1 MAEGRTVGMKLT
13 DSIHKVC
20 GVGVKKAAAFARLG
34 IATVYDLLTYYPR
47 AYEDQSRI
55 TPIARL
61 RPGERATVL
70 GTIQQV
76 TERQTRR
83 RGCTVLTALIGD
95 GTGYAQALWFNQGFL
110 KAKLRAGRRI
120 FLTGKAEYA
129 YNGGGQL
136 ALSQMTSFEV
146 LGARDTADAHLGILP
161 VYAATEGLTQKNLR
175 EMMEYALLHTSD
187 ELTETLPSR
196 IRQEYGLIGRADAFR
211 HIHFPKREEELRA
224 ARRRLAFEELY
235 LIQCGLLALKKRTAE
250 EQEGIAHRAN
260 GDLAARARAA
270 LPFTLTDDQKKVW
283 GEIVRDMESPLP
295 MRRLVQG
302 DVGSGKTA
310 IALLAL
316 AKTVESGYQGA
327 LMAPTEILARQ
338 HYDRLQELLMPLGVR
353 VGFLT
358 GHSTKRARAEIGAAL
373 AAQTVDIVVGTH
385 ALLEDHVAFAALG
398 LVVTDEQHRFGVAQR
413 AALEKKSA
421 VTPDVLV
428 MTATPIP
435 RTMTLTVYGDL
446 DVSRIEHLPPGRRP
460 IRTFLRDETAR
471 EKIYAFVRKEIE
483 SGRQAYVVCPLITAS
498 EEGALPSAEE
508 VYEELAHGIFHGI
521 PCGLLHGRLK
531 SAEKE
536 AVMND
541 FYADKIKLLV
551 STTVIEVGVNVP
563 NASILVV
570 EHAERFGLAQLHQ
583 LRGRVG
589 RGDHASYCIL
599 IAGRSVA
606 AQERLKVIAQT
617 GDGFRLA
624 EEDLRLRGPGQFF
637 GAMQH
642 GLGDLKIADVLADMD
657 LLLLARRAALAT
669 VDDPEAL
676 AFVLPALMR
685 QYRQQFVR
693 MREV

>member
-1 MAEGRTVGMKLT
+1 MKLSDT
-13 DSIHKVC
+13 ISKVR

-34 IATVYDLLTYYPR
+34 IQTVYDLLTYYPR
-47 AYEDQSRI
+47 AYEDQSRV

-61 RPGERATVL
+61 HAGERATVL
-70 GTIQQV
+70 AVIQRV
-76 TERQTRR
+76 TERQARR
-83 RGCTVLTALIGD
+83 RGFTILTVLLGD
-95 GTGYAQALWFNQGFL
+95 ETGYAQAVWFNQRFL
-110 KAKLRAGRRI
+110 KTKLREGRRLL
-120 FLTGKAEYA
+120 LTGKAEYA

-136 ALSQMTSFEV
+136 ALTNITSFEL
-146 LGARDTADAHLGILP
+146 LGAEEDAGAHLGILP
-161 VYAATEGLTQKNLR
+161 VYAATEGLTQKQLR
-175 EMMEYALLHTSD
+175 AMMEYALAQTAD
-187 ELTETLPSR
+187 ELEENLPQR
-196 IRQEYGLIGRADAFR
+196 VREKYRLIGRRSAFW
-211 HIHFPKREEELRA
+211 HIHFPKQEEELCT

-250 EQEGIAHRAN
+250 EQEGIAHVADGTLVKRV
-260 GDLAARARAA
+260 RAA
-270 LPFTLTDDQKKVW
+270 LPFTLTADQEQVW
-283 GEIVRDMESPLP
+283 GEIRRDMESPLP

-316 AKTVESGYQGA
+316 VKTVESGHQGA
-327 LMAPTEILARQ
+327 MMAPTEILARQ
-338 HYDRLQELLMPLGVR
+338 HYDYLRELLTPIGVR
-353 VGFLT
+353 VGFLS
-358 GHSTKRARAEIGAAL
+358 GRLTKKERTAMDAAL
-373 AAQTVDIVVGTH
+373 AAHEVDIAVGTH
-385 ALLEDHVAFAALG
+385 ALIQDHVAFAALG

-446 DVSRIEHLPPGRRP
+446 DVSRIEHLPPGRQP

-471 EKIYAFVRKEIE
+471 AKIYAFVRREIE
-483 SGRQAYVVCPLITAS
+483 SGRQAYVVCPLIEAS
-498 EEGALPSAEE
+498 EEMDLPSAEE
-508 VYEELAHGIFHGI
+508 VYEELAHGIFRGI
-521 PCGLLHGRLK
+521 PCGLLHGRMK

-536 AVMND
+536 AVMDD
-541 FYADKIKLLV
+541 FYANRIKLLV

-570 EHAERFGLAQLHQ
+570 EHAERFGLSQLHQ

-589 RGDHASYCIL
+589 RGAHASYCIL
-599 IAGRSVA
+599 IAGRSA
-606 AQERLKVIAQT
+606 ASQERLQVIEQT
-617 GDGFRLA
+617 SDGFRLA

-657 LLLLARRAALAT
+657 LLLLARRAALDT
-669 VDDPEAL
+669 VDDPAAL
-676 AFVLPALMR
+676 SFVLPTLMR
-685 QYRQQFVR
+685 QYRERFEH
-693 MREV
+693 MREI

>member
-1 MAEGRTVGMKLT
+1 MKFSDT
-13 DSIHKVC
+13 ISKVR

-34 IATVYDLLTYYPR
+34 IQTVYDLLTYYPR
-47 AYEDQSRI
+47 AYEDQSRV

-61 RPGERATVL
+61 HAGERATVL
-70 GTIQQV
+70 AVIQRV
-76 TERQTRR
+76 TERQARR
-83 RGCTVLTALIGD
+83 RGFTILTVLLGD
-95 GTGYAQALWFNQGFL
+95 ETGYAQAVWFNQRFL
-110 KAKLRAGRRI
+110 KTKLREGRRLL
-120 FLTGKAEYA
+120 LTGKAEYA

-136 ALSQMTSFEV
+136 ALTNITSFEL
-146 LGARDTADAHLGILP
+146 LGAEEDAGAHLGILP
-161 VYAATEGLTQKNLR
+161 VYAATEGLTQKQLR
-175 EMMEYALLHTSD
+175 AMMEYALAQTAD
-187 ELTETLPSR
+187 ELEENLPQR
-196 IRQEYGLIGRADAFR
+196 VREKYRLIGRRSAFW
-211 HIHFPKREEELRA
+211 HIHFPKQEEELRT

-250 EQEGIAHRAN
+250 EQEGIAH
-260 GDLAARARAA
+260 AADGTLVKRVRAA
-270 LPFTLTDDQKKVW
+270 LPFTLTADQEQVW
-283 GEIVRDMESPLP
+283 GEIRRDMESPLP

-316 AKTVESGYQGA
+316 VKTVESGHQGA
-327 LMAPTEILARQ
+327 MMAPTEILARQ
-338 HYDRLQELLMPLGVR
+338 HYDYLRELLTPIGVR
-353 VGFLT
+353 VGFLS
-358 GHSTKRARAEIGAAL
+358 GRLTKKERTAMDAAL
-373 AAQTVDIVVGTH
+373 AAHEVDIAVGTH
-385 ALLEDHVAFAALG
+385 ALIQDHVAFAALG

-446 DVSRIEHLPPGRRP
+446 DVSRIEHLPPGRQP

-471 EKIYAFVRKEIE
+471 AKIYAFVRREIE
-483 SGRQAYVVCPLITAS
+483 SGRQAYVVCPLIEAS
-498 EEGALPSAEE
+498 EEMDLPSAEE
-508 VYEELAHGIFHGI
+508 VYEELAHGIFRGI
-521 PCGLLHGRLK
+521 PCGLLHGRMK

-536 AVMND
+536 AVMDD
-541 FYADKIKLLV
+541 FYANRVKLLV

-570 EHAERFGLAQLHQ
+570 EHAERFGLSQLHQ

-589 RGDHASYCIL
+589 RGAHASYCIL
-599 IAGRSVA
+599 IAGRSA
-606 AQERLKVIAQT
+606 ASQERLQVIEQT
-617 GDGFRLA
+617 SNGFRLA

-657 LLLLARRAALAT
+657 LLLLARRAALDT
-669 VDDPEAL
+669 VDDPAAL
-676 AFVLPALMR
+676 SFVLPTLMR
-685 QYRQQFVR
+685 QYRERFEH
-693 MREV
+693 MREI

>member
-1 MAEGRTVGMKLT
+1 MKLS
-13 DSIHKVC
+13 DSINTVR

-34 IATVYDLLTYYPR
+34 IQTVYDLLTYYPR

-55 TPIARL
+55 TPVAEL
-61 RPGERATVL
+61 RAGERATVL
-70 GTIQQV
+70 GVIQTV
-76 TERQTRR
+76 TEKQTRR
-83 RGCTVLTALIGD
+83 RGFTVLTALVGD
-95 GTGYAQALWFNQGFL
+95 GTGYAQAVWFNQRFL
-110 KAKLRAGRRI
+110 KTKLRAGRRI
-120 FLTGKAEYA
+120 LLTGKAEYA
-129 YNGGGQL
+129 YKGGGQL
-136 ALSQMTSFEV
+136 ALSPITSFEM
-146 LGARDTADAHLGILP
+146 LDAQEPAEEHLGILP
-161 VYAATEGLTQKNLR
+161 VYAATEGLTQKQLR
-175 EMMEYALLHTSD
+175 QMMTYALAQTEG
-187 ELTETLPSR
+187 ELAETLPQR
-196 IRQEYGLIGRADAFR
+196 IREEYRLIGRTAAFR
-211 HIHFPKREEELRA
+211 GIHFPKQEEELRA

-250 EQEGIAHRAN
+250 QQEGIAHREN
-260 GDLAARARAA
+260 GMLVARVLAA
-270 LPFTLTDDQKKVW
+270 LPFELTTDQARVW
-283 GEIVRDMESPLP
+283 AEITHDMESSLP

-316 AKTVESGYQGA
+316 VKTVENGCQGA

-338 HYDRLQELLMPLGVR
+338 HYDALQGLLAPLGVR
-353 VGFLT
+353 VGFLS
-358 GHSTKRARAEIGAAL
+358 GRLTKKERTEIAAAL
-373 AAQTVDIVVGTH
+373 AAHEVDIVVGTH
-385 ALLEDHVAFAALG
+385 ALIQEHVVFDALG

-413 AALEKKSA
+413 SALEKKSA

-483 SGRQAYVVCPLITAS
+483 SGRQAYVVCPLIEAS
-498 EEGALPSAEE
+498 EESDLPSAEE
-508 VYEELAHGIFHGI
+508 VYEELSHGIFRGI
-521 PCGLLHGRLK
+521 PCGLLHGRMK
-531 SAEKE
+531 SADKE
-536 AVMND
+536 AVMEG
-541 FYADKIKLLV
+541 FYADRIKLLV

-589 RGDHASYCIL
+589 RGSHASYCIL
-599 IAGRSVA
+599 IAGRSA
-606 AQERLKVIAQT
+606 TSQERLKVIEQT
-617 GDGFRLA
+617 SDGFRLA

-642 GLGDLKIADVLADMD
+642 GLGDLRIADVLADMD
-657 LLLLARRAALAT
+657 LLLLARRAALT
-669 VDDPEAL
+669 TLDDPAAL
-676 AFVLPALMR
+676 SFVLPTLMR
-685 QYRQQFVR
+685 QYREQFEH
-693 MREV
+693 MREI

>member
-1 MAEGRTVGMKLT
+1 MKFSDT
-13 DSIHKVC
+13 ISKVR

-34 IATVYDLLTYYPR
+34 IQTVYDLLTYYPR
-47 AYEDQSRI
+47 AYEDQSRV

-61 RPGERATVL
+61 HAGERATVL
-70 GTIQQV
+70 AVIQRV
-76 TERQTRR
+76 TERQARR
-83 RGCTVLTALIGD
+83 RGFTILTVLLGD
-95 GTGYAQALWFNQGFL
+95 ETGYAQAVWFNQRFL
-110 KAKLRAGRRI
+110 KTKLREGRRLL
-120 FLTGKAEYA
+120 LTGKAEYA

-136 ALSQMTSFEV
+136 ALTNITSFEL
-146 LGARDTADAHLGILP
+146 LGAEEDAGAHLGILP
-161 VYAATEGLTQKNLR
+161 VYAATEGLTQKQLR
-175 EMMEYALLHTSD
+175 AMMEYALAQTAD
-187 ELTETLPSR
+187 ELEENLPQR
-196 IRQEYGLIGRADAFR
+196 VREKYRLIGRRSAFW
-211 HIHFPKREEELRA
+211 HIHFPKQEEELRT

-250 EQEGIAHRAN
+250 EQEGIAH
-260 GDLAARARAA
+260 AADGTLVKRVRAA
-270 LPFTLTDDQKKVW
+270 LPFTLTADQEQVW
-283 GEIVRDMESPLP
+283 GEIRRDMESPLP

-316 AKTVESGYQGA
+316 VKTVESGHQGA
-327 LMAPTEILARQ
+327 MMAPTEILARQ
-338 HYDRLQELLMPLGVR
+338 HYDYLRELLTPLGVR
-353 VGFLT
+353 VGFLS
-358 GHSTKRARAEIGAAL
+358 GRLTKKERTAMDAAL
-373 AAQTVDIVVGTH
+373 AAHEVDIAVGTH
-385 ALLEDHVAFAALG
+385 ALIQDHVAFAALG

-446 DVSRIEHLPPGRRP
+446 DVSRIEHLPPGRQP

-471 EKIYAFVRKEIE
+471 AKIYAFVRREIE
-483 SGRQAYVVCPLITAS
+483 SGRQAYVVCPLIEAS
-498 EEGALPSAEE
+498 EEMDLPSAEE
-508 VYEELAHGIFHGI
+508 VYEELAHGIFRGI
-521 PCGLLHGRLK
+521 PCGLLHGRMK

-536 AVMND
+536 AVMDD
-541 FYADKIKLLV
+541 FYANRVKLLV

-570 EHAERFGLAQLHQ
+570 EHAERFGLSQLHQ

-589 RGDHASYCIL
+589 RGAHASYCIL
-599 IAGRSVA
+599 IAGRSA
-606 AQERLKVIAQT
+606 ASQERLQVIEQT
-617 GDGFRLA
+617 SNGFRLA

-657 LLLLARRAALAT
+657 LLLLARRAALDT
-669 VDDPEAL
+669 VDDPAAL
-676 AFVLPALMR
+676 SFVLPTLMR
-685 QYRQQFVR
+685 QYRERFEH
-693 MREV
+693 MREI

>member
-1 MAEGRTVGMKLT
+1 MKLS
-13 DSIHKVC
+13 DSINTVR

-34 IATVYDLLTYYPR
+34 IQTVYDLLTYYPR

-55 TPIARL
+55 TPVAEL
-61 RPGERATVL
+61 RAGERATVL
-70 GTIQQV
+70 GVIQTV
-76 TERQTRR
+76 TEKQTRR
-83 RGCTVLTALIGD
+83 RGFTVLTALVGD
-95 GTGYAQALWFNQGFL
+95 GTGYAQAVWFNQRFL
-110 KAKLRAGRRI
+110 KTKLRAGRRI
-120 FLTGKAEYA
+120 LLTGKAEYA

-136 ALSQMTSFEV
+136 ALSPITSFEI
-146 LGARDTADAHLGILP
+146 LDAQEPAEEHLGILP
-161 VYAATEGLTQKNLR
+161 VYAATEGLTQKQLR
-175 EMMEYALLHTSD
+175 QMVAYALAQTEG
-187 ELTETLPSR
+187 ELAETLPQR
-196 IRQEYGLIGRADAFR
+196 IREEYRLIGRTAAFR
-211 HIHFPKREEELRA
+211 RIHFPKQEEELHA

-250 EQEGIAHRAN
+250 QQEGIAHREN
-260 GDLAARARAA
+260 GMLVARVLAA
-270 LPFTLTDDQKKVW
+270 LPFELTTDQARVW
-283 GEIVRDMESPLP
+283 AEITHDMESPLP

-316 AKTVESGYQGA
+316 VKTVENGCQGA

-338 HYDRLQELLMPLGVR
+338 HYDALQGLLAPLGVR
-353 VGFLT
+353 VGFLS
-358 GHSTKRARAEIGAAL
+358 GRLTKKERTEIAAAL
-373 AAQTVDIVVGTH
+373 AAHEVDIAVGTH
-385 ALLEDHVAFAALG
+385 ALIQEHVVFDALG

-413 AALEKKSA
+413 SALEKKSA

-446 DVSRIEHLPPGRRP
+446 DVSRIEQLPPGRRP

-483 SGRQAYVVCPLITAS
+483 SGRQAYVVCPLIEAS
-498 EEGALPSAEE
+498 EESDLPSAEE
-508 VYEELAHGIFHGI
+508 VYEELSHGIFRGI
-521 PCGLLHGRLK
+521 PCRLLHGRMK
-531 SAEKE
+531 SADKE
-536 AVMND
+536 AAMEG
-541 FYADKIKLLV
+541 FYADRIKLLV

-589 RGDHASYCIL
+589 RGSHASYCIL
-599 IAGRSVA
+599 IAGRRASS
-606 AQERLKVIAQT
+606 QERLKVIEQT
-617 GDGFRLA
+617 SDGFRLA

-642 GLGDLKIADVLADMD
+642 GLGDLRIADVLADMD
-657 LLLLARRAALAT
+657 LLLLARRAALT
-669 VDDPEAL
+669 TLDDPAAL
-676 AFVLPALMR
+676 SFVLPTLMR
-685 QYRQQFVR
+685 QYREQFEH
-693 MREV
+693 MREI

>member
-1 MAEGRTVGMKLT
+1 MKLS
-13 DSIHKVC
+13 DSISKVR

-34 IATVYDLLTYYPR
+34 IQTVYDLLTYYPR
-47 AYEDQSRI
+47 TYEDQSRV
-55 TPIARL
+55 TPIAAL
-61 RPGERATVL
+61 RTGERVTVL
-70 GTIQQV
+70 GVIQQV

-83 RGCTVLTALIGD
+83 RGFTVLTALVGD
-95 GTGYAQALWFNQGFL
+95 GTGYVQAVWFNQRFL
-110 KAKLRAGRRI
+110 KQKLREGRRI
-120 FLTGKAEYA
+120 LLTGKAEYA

-136 ALSQMTSFEV
+136 AVSVASFEI
-146 LGARDTADAHLGILP
+146 LGAEEHADAYLGILP
-161 VYAATEGLTQKNLR
+161 VYAATEGLTQKQLR
-175 EMMEYALLHTSD
+175 QMMEYALVQAGD
-187 ELTETLPSR
+187 EIEENLPQC
-196 IRQEYGLIGRADAFR
+196 IRAGYRLIGRRSAFR
-211 HIHFPKREEELRA
+211 RIHFPKQEEELRV

-250 EQEGIAHRAN
+250 EQHGVAHKAN
-260 GDLAARARAA
+260 GALVARVLAV
-270 LPFTLTDDQKKVW
+270 LPFNLTADQAQVW
-283 GEIVRDMESPLP
+283 EEITRDMESPLP

-316 AKTVESGYQGA
+316 VKTVESGCQGA

-338 HYDRLQELLMPLGVR
+338 HYDCLRELLTPLDVR
-353 VGFLT
+353 VGFLS
-358 GHSTKRARAEIGAAL
+358 GRLTKKERTAIAAAL
-373 AAQTVDIVVGTH
+373 AAHELDIAVGTH
-385 ALLEDHVAFAALG
+385 ALIQEYVAFDSLG
-398 LVVTDEQHRFGVAQR
+398 VVVTDEQHRFGVAQR
-413 AALEKKSA
+413 SALEKKSA

-471 EKIYAFVRKEIE
+471 QKIYAFVRREIE
-483 SGRQAYVVCPLITAS
+483 EGRQAYVICPLIEAN
-498 EEGALPSAEE
+498 EESDLPSAEE
-508 VYEELAHGIFHGI
+508 VYEELSRGIFRGI
-521 PCGLLHGRLK
+521 SCGLLHGRMK

-536 AVMND
+536 AVMGA
-541 FYADKIKLLV
+541 FYADRVKLLV

-589 RGDHASYCIL
+589 RGSHASYCIL
-599 IAGRSVA
+599 IAGRSA
-606 AQERLKVIAQT
+606 ASQERLRIIEQT
-617 GDGFRLA
+617 SDGFHLA

-642 GLGDLKIADVLADMD
+642 GLGDLRIADVLADMD

-669 VDDPEAL
+669 LEDPA
-676 AFVLPALMR
+676 AFSFVLPTLMR
-685 QYRQQFVR
+685 QYRERFVH

>member
-1 MAEGRTVGMKLT
+1 MKLS
-13 DSIHKVC
+13 DSINKVR

-34 IATVYDLLTYYPR
+34 IGTVYDLLTYYPR
-47 AYEDQSRI
+47 TYEDQSRV

-61 RPGERATVL
+61 RAGERATVL
-70 GTIQQV
+70 AVIQQV
-76 TERQTRR
+76 QERQGRR
-83 RGCTVLTALIGD
+83 RGFTILTVLLGD
-95 GTGYAQALWFNQGFL
+95 ETGYAQAVWFNQRFL
-110 KAKLRAGRRI
+110 KTKLREGRRI
-120 FLTGKAEYA
+120 LLTGKADYA

-136 ALSQMTSFEV
+136 ALSQITSFEI
-146 LGARDTADAHLGILP
+146 LGGQDAADEHLGILP
-161 VYAATEGLTQKNLR
+161 IYAATEGLTQKQLR
-175 EMMEYALLHTSD
+175 AMMEYALAQTVD
-187 ELTETLPSR
+187 ELEENLPQR
-196 IRQEYGLIGRADAFR
+196 VREEYRLIGRRSAFR
-211 HIHFPKREEELRA
+211 HIHFPKQEEELRT

-235 LIQCGLLALKKRTAE
+235 LIQCGLLALKKRTAQ
-250 EQEGIAHRAN
+250 EQEGIAH
-260 GDLAARARAA
+260 AADGALIERVRAA
-270 LPFTLTDDQKKVW
+270 LPFTLTDDQEQVW
-283 GEIVRDMESPLP
+283 GEISRDMESPLP

-316 AKTVESGYQGA
+316 IKTVESGHQGA
-327 LMAPTEILARQ
+327 MMAPTEILARQ
-338 HYDRLQELLMPLGVR
+338 HYDYLRTLLTPLGVR
-353 VGFLT
+353 VGFLS
-358 GHSTKRARAEIGAAL
+358 GRLTKKGRTAMDTAL
-373 AAQTVDIVVGTH
+373 AAHEVDIAVGTH
-385 ALLEDHVAFAALG
+385 ALIQDHVAFAALG

-446 DVSRIEHLPPGRRP
+446 DVSRIEHLPPGRQP

-471 EKIYAFVRKEIE
+471 AKIYAFVRREIE
-483 SGRQAYVVCPLITAS
+483 SGRQAYVVCPLIEAS
-498 EEGALPSAEE
+498 EEMDLPSAED
-508 VYEELAHGIFHGI
+508 VYEELAHGIFRGI
-521 PCGLLHGRLK
+521 PCGLLHGRMK

-536 AVMND
+536 AVMTN
-541 FYADKIKLLV
+541 FYANRVKLLV

-570 EHAERFGLAQLHQ
+570 EHAERFGLSQLHQ

-589 RGDHASYCIL
+589 RGSHASYCIL
-599 IAGRSVA
+599 IAGRSA
-606 AQERLKVIAQT
+606 ASQERLQVIEQT
-617 GDGFRLA
+617 SDGFRLA

-669 VDDPEAL
+669 MDDPAAL
-676 AFVLPALMR
+676 SFVLPTLMR
-685 QYRQQFVR
+685 QYRERFEH

>member
-1 MAEGRTVGMKLT
+1 MNLS
-13 DSIHKVC
+13 DSISKVR
-20 GVGVKKAAAFARLG
+20 GVGIKKAAAFMRLG
-34 IATVYDLLTYYPR
+34 IQTVYDLLTYYPR
-47 AYEDQSRI
+47 AYEDQSRT

-61 RPGERATVL
+61 RAGERATVL
-70 GTIQQV
+70 GVIQSV
-76 TERQTRR
+76 TEKQTRR
-83 RGCTVLTALIGD
+83 RGFTVLTALVGD
-95 GTGYAQALWFNQGFL
+95 GTGYVQALWFNQRFL
-110 KAKLRAGRRI
+110 KAKLREGQRI

-136 ALSQMTSFEV
+136 AISNISSFEM
-146 LGARDTADAHLGILP
+146 LGAHETVDAHLGILP
-161 VYAATEGLTQKNLR
+161 IYGATEGLTQKQLR
-175 EMMEYALLHTSD
+175 QMVAYALTQAEG
-187 ELTETLPSR
+187 ELSETLPQR
-196 IRQEYGLIGRADAFR
+196 IREEYRLVGRAAAFH

-260 GDLAARARAA
+260 GDLVVQVLAA
-270 LPFTLTDDQKKVW
+270 LPFDLTEDQKKVW
-283 GEIVRDMESPLP
+283 EEIARDMESPLP

-316 AKTVESGYQGA
+316 VKTVERGCQGA
-327 LMAPTEILARQ
+327 LMAPTEILAHQ
-338 HYDRLQELLMPLGVR
+338 HYDYLSGLLTPLSVR

-358 GHSTKRARAEIGAAL
+358 GHLSKKERTAMAAAL
-373 AAQTVDIVVGTH
+373 AAHEVDIVVGTH
-385 ALLEDHVAFAALG
+385 ALIQEYVVFDALG

-413 AALEKKSA
+413 SALEKKSA

-446 DVSRIEHLPPGRRP
+446 DVSRIENMPPGRRP

-483 SGRQAYVVCPLITAS
+483 SGRQAYVVCPLIEAS
-498 EEGALPSAEE
+498 EEDDLPSVEE

-521 PCGLLHGRLK
+521 SCGLLHGRMK

-536 AVMND
+536 AVMEG
-541 FYADKIKLLV
+541 FYANKIKLLV

-589 RGDHASYCIL
+589 RGSHASYCIL
-599 IAGRSVA
+599 IAGRSA
-606 AQERLKVIAQT
+606 SSQERLQIIERT
-617 GDGFRLA
+617 NDGFQLA

-642 GLGDLKIADVLADMD
+642 GLGDLRIADVLADMD
-657 LLLLARRAALAT
+657 LLLLARRAAITTL
-669 VDDPEAL
+669 DDPA
-676 AFVLPALMR
+676 ARSFVLPTLMR
-685 QYRQQFVR
+685 QYRAQFEHI
-693 MREV
+693 REV

>member
-1 MAEGRTVGMKLT
+1 MELT
-13 DSIHKVC
+13 DSISKVR
-20 GVGVKKAAAFARLG
+20 GVGVKKSAAFARLG
-34 IATVYDLLTYYPR
+34 IRTVYDLLTYYPR
-47 AYEDQSRI
+47 AYEDQSSITRI
-55 TPIARL
+55 ADL
-61 RPGERATVL
+61 RAGMRATVL
-70 GTIQQV
+70 GVIHQV
-76 TERQTRR
+76 TDRQTRR
-83 RGCTVLTALIGD
+83 RGFTVLTALIGD
-95 GTGYAQALWFNQGFL
+95 GTGYMQAVWFNQRFL
-110 KAKLRAGRRI
+110 KSKLREGRRI
-120 FLTGKAEYA
+120 LLTGKTDYA

-136 ALSQMTSFEV
+136 ALSQITSFEL
-146 LGARDTADAHLGILP
+146 LGARDHAESLLGILP
-161 VYAATEGLTQKNLR
+161 IYAATEGLPQKQLR
-175 EMMEYALLHTSD
+175 QMMEYALAQSAD
-187 ELTETLPSR
+187 KLTETLPPR
-196 IRQEYGLIGRADAFR
+196 IRQEYDLIGRADAFR
-211 HIHFPKREEELRA
+211 RIHFPKREEELRA

-250 EQEGIAHRAN
+250 EQEGIAHRPN
-260 GDLAARARAA
+260 GVLAARVLEA
-270 LPFTLTDDQKKVW
+270 LPFELTEDQAKVW
-283 GEIVRDMESPLP
+283 GEIARDMESPLP

-310 IALLAL
+310 VALLAL
-316 AKTVESGYQGA
+316 VKTTENGYQGA

-338 HYDRLQELLMPLGVR
+338 HYDYLQTLLTPLGIR
-353 VGFLT
+353 VGFLS
-358 GHSTKRARAEIGAAL
+358 GRLTKKERAEINAAL
-373 AAQTVDIVVGTH
+373 AAHTVDIIVGTH
-385 ALLEDHVAFAALG
+385 ALIQDHVAFDALG

-413 AALEKKSA
+413 TALEKKSGG
-421 VTPDVLV
+421 TPDVLV

-471 EKIYAFVRKEIE
+471 GKIYAFVRREIE
-483 SGRQAYVVCPLITAS
+483 SGRQAYVVCPLIEAS
-498 EEGALPSAEE
+498 EESDLPSAEE
-508 VYEELAHGIFHGI
+508 VYEELSRGIFRGI
-521 PCGLLHGRLK
+521 ACGLLHGRMK

-536 AVMND
+536 EVMNG
-541 FYADKIKLLV
+541 FYANRIKLLV

-589 RGDHASYCIL
+589 RGSYDSYCIL
-599 IAGRSVA
+599 IAGRSA
-606 AQERLKVIAQT
+606 APQERLQVIEQT
-617 GDGFRLA
+617 SDGFRLA

-676 AFVLPALMR
+676 AFVLPTIMR
-685 QYRQQFVR
+685 QYRQQFEHI
-693 MREV
+693 REI

>member
-1 MAEGRTVGMKLT
+1 MKLS
-13 DSIHKVC
+13 DSINKVR

-34 IATVYDLLTYYPR
+34 IQTVYDLLTYYPR
-47 AYEDQSRI
+47 AYEDQSRV

-61 RPGERATVL
+61 RAGERATVFAV
-70 GTIQQV
+70 IQQV
-76 TERQTRR
+76 QERQGRR
-83 RGCTVLTALIGD
+83 RGFTILTALLGD
-95 GTGYAQALWFNQGFL
+95 GTGYAQAVWFNQRFL
-110 KAKLRAGRRI
+110 KTKLREGRRI
-120 FLTGKAEYA
+120 LLTGKAEYA
-129 YNGGGQL
+129 YKGGGQL
-136 ALSQMTSFEV
+136 ALTNITSFEL
-146 LGARDTADAHLGILP
+146 LGAEEDAGEHLGILP
-161 VYAATEGLTQKNLR
+161 VYAATEGLTQKQLR
-175 EMMEYALLHTSD
+175 TMMEYALAQTMD
-187 ELTETLPSR
+187 EIEENLPQR
-196 IRQEYGLIGRADAFR
+196 VREEYRLIGRRRAFQ
-211 HIHFPKREEELRA
+211 HIHFPKQEEELRT

-250 EQEGIAHRAN
+250 EQEGIAH
-260 GDLAARARAA
+260 AADGTLVEHVRAA
-270 LPFTLTDDQKKVW
+270 LPFTLTADQEQVW
-283 GEIVRDMESPLP
+283 GEIRRDMESPLP

-316 AKTVESGYQGA
+316 VKTVESGHQGA
-327 LMAPTEILARQ
+327 MMAPTEILARQ
-338 HYDRLQELLMPLGVR
+338 HYDYLRTLLTPLGVR
-353 VGFLT
+353 VGFLS
-358 GHSTKRARAEIGAAL
+358 GRLTKKERTAMDTAL
-373 AAQTVDIVVGTH
+373 TAHEVDIAVGTH
-385 ALLEDHVAFAALG
+385 ALIQDHVAFAALG

-421 VTPDVLV
+421 ATPDVLV

-446 DVSRIEHLPPGRRP
+446 DVSRIEHLPPGRQP

-471 EKIYAFVRKEIE
+471 AKIYAFVRREIE
-483 SGRQAYVVCPLITAS
+483 SGRQAYVVCPLIEAS
-498 EEGALPSAEE
+498 EEMDLPSAED
-508 VYEELAHGIFHGI
+508 VYEELAHGIFRGI
-521 PCGLLHGRLK
+521 PCGLLHGRMK

-536 AVMND
+536 AVMTN
-541 FYADKIKLLV
+541 FYANRVKLLV

-589 RGDHASYCIL
+589 RGSYASYCIL
-599 IAGRSVA
+599 IAGRSA
-606 AQERLKVIAQT
+606 SSQERLKVIEQT
-617 GDGFRLA
+617 SDGFRLA

-657 LLLLARRAALAT
+657 LLLLARRAALTT
-669 VDDPEAL
+669 VDDPAAL
-676 AFVLPALMR
+676 SFVLPTLMR
-685 QYRQQFVR
+685 QYRERFEY

>member
-1 MAEGRTVGMKLT
+1 MNLS
-13 DSIHKVC
+13 DSISKVR
-20 GVGVKKAAAFARLG
+20 GVGVKKAAAFMRLG
-34 IATVYDLLTYYPR
+34 IQTVYDLLTYYPR
-47 AYEDQSRI
+47 AYEDQSRT

-61 RPGERATVL
+61 RAGERATVL
-70 GTIQQV
+70 GVIQSV
-76 TERQTRR
+76 TEKQTRR
-83 RGCTVLTALIGD
+83 RGFTVLTALVGD
-95 GTGYAQALWFNQGFL
+95 GTGYVQALWFNQRFL
-110 KAKLRAGRRI
+110 KAKLREGQRI

-136 ALSQMTSFEV
+136 AISNISSFEM
-146 LGARDTADAHLGILP
+146 LGAHETVDAHLGILP
-161 VYAATEGLTQKNLR
+161 IYGATEGLTQKQLR
-175 EMMEYALLHTSD
+175 QMVAYALTQAEG
-187 ELTETLPSR
+187 ELSETLPQR
-196 IRQEYGLIGRADAFR
+196 IREEYRLVGRAAAFH

-260 GDLAARARAA
+260 GDLVVQVLAA
-270 LPFTLTDDQKKVW
+270 LPFDLTEDQKKVW
-283 GEIVRDMESPLP
+283 EEIARDMESPLP

-316 AKTVESGYQGA
+316 VKTVERGCQGA
-327 LMAPTEILARQ
+327 LMAPTEILAHQ
-338 HYDRLQELLMPLGVR
+338 HYDYLSGLLTPLGVR

-358 GHSTKRARAEIGAAL
+358 GHLSKKERTAMAAAL
-373 AAQTVDIVVGTH
+373 AAHEVDIVVGTH
-385 ALLEDHVAFAALG
+385 ALIQKYVGFDVLG

-413 AALEKKSA
+413 SALEKKSA

-446 DVSRIEHLPPGRRP
+446 DVSRIENMPPGRRP

-483 SGRQAYVVCPLITAS
+483 SGRQAYVVCPLIEAS
-498 EEGALPSAEE
+498 EEGDLPSVEE

-521 PCGLLHGRLK
+521 SCGLLHGRMK

-536 AVMND
+536 AVMEG
-541 FYADKIKLLV
+541 FYANKIKLLV

-589 RGDHASYCIL
+589 RGSHASYCIL
-599 IAGRSVA
+599 IAGRSA
-606 AQERLKVIAQT
+606 SSQERLQIIERT
-617 GDGFRLA
+617 NDGFQLA

-642 GLGDLKIADVLADMD
+642 GLGDLRIADVLADMD
-657 LLLLARRAALAT
+657 LLLLARRAAITTL
-669 VDDPEAL
+669 DDPA
-676 AFVLPALMR
+676 ARSFVLPTLMR
-685 QYRQQFVR
+685 QYRAQFEHI
-693 MREV
+693 REV

>member
-1 MAEGRTVGMKLT
+1 MKLS
-13 DSIHKVC
+13 DSINTVR
-20 GVGVKKAAAFARLG
+20 GVGVKKAAAFARIG
-34 IATVYDLLTYYPR
+34 IQTVYDLLTYYPR

-55 TPIARL
+55 TPVAEL
-61 RPGERATVL
+61 RAGERATVL
-70 GTIQQV
+70 GVIQTV
-76 TERQTRR
+76 TEKQTRR
-83 RGCTVLTALIGD
+83 RGFTVLTALVGD
-95 GTGYAQALWFNQGFL
+95 GTGYAQAVWFNQRFL
-110 KAKLRAGRRI
+110 KTKLRAGRRI
-120 FLTGKAEYA
+120 LLTGKAEYA
-129 YNGGGQL
+129 YKGGGQL
-136 ALSQMTSFEV
+136 ALSPITSFEM
-146 LGARDTADAHLGILP
+146 LDAQEPAEEHLGILP
-161 VYAATEGLTQKNLR
+161 VYAATEGLTQKQLR
-175 EMMEYALLHTSD
+175 QMMTYALAQTEG
-187 ELTETLPSR
+187 ELAETLPQR
-196 IRQEYGLIGRADAFR
+196 IREEYRLIGRTAAFR
-211 HIHFPKREEELRA
+211 GIHFPKQEEELRA

-250 EQEGIAHRAN
+250 QQEGIAHREN
-260 GDLAARARAA
+260 GMLVARVLAA
-270 LPFTLTDDQKKVW
+270 LPFELTTDQARVW
-283 GEIVRDMESPLP
+283 AEITHDMESSLP

-316 AKTVESGYQGA
+316 VKTVENGCQGA

-338 HYDRLQELLMPLGVR
+338 HYDALQGLLAPLGVR
-353 VGFLT
+353 VGFLS
-358 GHSTKRARAEIGAAL
+358 GRLTKKERTEIAAAL
-373 AAQTVDIVVGTH
+373 AAHEVDIVVGTH
-385 ALLEDHVAFAALG
+385 ALIQEHVVFDALG

-413 AALEKKSA
+413 SALEKKSA

-483 SGRQAYVVCPLITAS
+483 SGRQAYVVCPLIEAS
-498 EEGALPSAEE
+498 EESDLPSAEE
-508 VYEELAHGIFHGI
+508 VYEELSHGIFRGI
-521 PCGLLHGRLK
+521 PCGLLHGRMK
-531 SAEKE
+531 SADKE
-536 AVMND
+536 AVMEG
-541 FYADKIKLLV
+541 FYADRIKLLV

-589 RGDHASYCIL
+589 RGSHASYCIL
-599 IAGRSVA
+599 IAGRSA
-606 AQERLKVIAQT
+606 TSQERLKVIEQT
-617 GDGFRLA
+617 SDGFRLA

-642 GLGDLKIADVLADMD
+642 GLGDLRIADVLADMD
-657 LLLLARRAALAT
+657 LLLLARRAALT
-669 VDDPEAL
+669 TLDDPAAL
-676 AFVLPALMR
+676 SFVLPTLMR
-685 QYRQQFVR
+685 QYRERFAH